1 MIEVKDL
8 IKLSDDREYCVA
20 LKTIFEGNKYYFL
33 VDIDDADNIKVCY
46 EKEENNNIKLV
57 QVEDENTLDRLMLLF
72 TETVK
77 NN

>member
-20 LKTIFEGNKYYFL
+20 LKTIFEGNTYYFL
-33 VDIDDADNIKVCY
+33 VDIDDVKNIKVCC
-46 EKEENNNIKLV
+46 EKIENNSIKLV
-57 QVEDENTLDRLMLLF
+57 QIEDENTLDRLMLLF